1 LININLLPKA
11 LKRIREPGYWRVLAV
26 AFPLLVGGVIVG
38 IQVLTNQTITN
49 LERDVQVREDQLALL
64 QPFLAEQRDL
74 QQRQQALR
82 QLISIAEEVRR
93 GRVVW
98 TAEIGNLLELL
109 PPALDADTPS
119 IDFRTS
125 TCARSTRPRAAR
137 SASRALSI
145 DHRDVDLGHAS
156 TGPRRSRASCAPRE
170 RAGLR
175 RPVPERQPRRR
186 ERPLHVQPHRRRVH
200 GWGCAA
206 MNFNLRNLRQRD
218 IAIILV
224 VLTVIG
230 GVLWYFYMYQPSQD
244 RIAELEADIVRLE
257 TEIRRGEDAR
267 RNLPDLR
274 LAVAC
279 SRRSGACSCRSC
291 RPSPRSPR

>member
-98 TAEIGNLLELL
+98 TAEIANLLELL

-119 IDFRTS
+119 IDFQNLSMRAIWPPTS
-125 TCARSTRPRAAR
+125 SPERFEGLSVITEMSISGRADGPETLARFVR
-137 SASRALSI
+137 SLENAQEFGVLFQNASRDGETERFNYNLTVGGFS
-145 DHRDVDLGHAS
+145 G
-156 TGPRRSRASCAPRE
+156 GGAPR
-170 RAGLR
+170 
-175 RPVPERQPRRR
+175 
-186 ERPLHVQPHRRRVH
+186 
-200 GWGCAA
+200 
-206 MNFNLRNLRQRD
+206 
-218 IAIILV
+218 
-224 VLTVIG
+224 
-230 GVLWYFYMYQPSQD
+230 
-244 RIAELEADIVRLE
+244 
-257 TEIRRGEDAR
+257 
-267 RNLPDLR
+267 
-274 LAVAC
+274 
-279 SRRSGACSCRSC
+279 
-291 RPSPRSPR
+291 

>member
-11 LKRIREPGYWRVLAV
+11 LKRVREPGYWRVLAV

-98 TAEIGNLLELL
+98 TAEISGLLELL

-119 IDFRTS
+119 IDFRSLNMRSVYPPTS
-125 TCARSTRPRAAR
+125 SPDRFEGASIVTEMSISGTVDGPETLARFVRALEQA
-137 SASRALSI
+137 SDFGVLFQNASRDGDS
-145 DHRDVDLGHAS
+145 
-156 TGPRRSRASCAPRE
+156 
-170 RAGLR
+170 
-175 RPVPERQPRRR
+175 
-186 ERPLHVQPHRRRVH
+186 
-200 GWGCAA
+200 
-206 MNFNLRNLRQRD
+206 NLFTYN
-218 IAIILV
+218 
-224 VLTVIG
+224 LTVG
-230 GVLWYFYMYQPSQD
+230 GFTGGGQ
-244 RIAELEADIVRLE
+244 
-257 TEIRRGEDAR
+257 
-267 RNLPDLR
+267 
-274 LAVAC
+274 
-279 SRRSGACSCRSC
+279 
-291 RPSPRSPR
+291 